1 MKILVSSYTY
11 VINSYWLEVHA
22 HAKVINVSM
31 MGKKNKKW
39 SCREF
44 WLTKKQDENMAMNSL
59 SEPVRKSSLCHDK
72 RNHRG
77 TWCLPAQRNLATGRR
92 WKSRTNVYEGSKIN
106 LIQKA
111 TENFPLEETF
121 VLRYHRTSRNT
132 TEGVIAVSASW
143 GPVTRADLII
153 KQDPPPIGRLWWTKF

>member
-11 VINSYWLEVHA
+11 VINQLEMHA
-22 HAKVINVSM
+22 HAKVINVSRKK
-31 MGKKNKKW
+31 GKKKGKNNKKW

-44 WLTKKQDENMAMNSL
+44 WLTKKQNENMAMNSL

-72 RNHRG
+72 RSHRG
-77 TWCLPAQRNLATGRR
+77 TRCLPAQRNPATERR
-92 WKSRTNVYEGSKIN
+92 WKSRTNVYKESKIN

-111 TENFPLEETF
+111 TKNFPLEETF

-132 TEGVIAVSASW
+132 TEGVMLCLPAGGQSLEQ
-143 GPVTRADLII
+143 T
-153 KQDPPPIGRLWWTKF
+153 